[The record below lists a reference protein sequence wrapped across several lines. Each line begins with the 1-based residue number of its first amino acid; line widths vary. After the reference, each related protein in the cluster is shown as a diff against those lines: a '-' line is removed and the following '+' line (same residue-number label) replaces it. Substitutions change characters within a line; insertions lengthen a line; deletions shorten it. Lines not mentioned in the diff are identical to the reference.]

1 MTYKAIKV
9 VTIGDKTFNPGDIFP
24 AELVEDRL
32 IRGRKIEAVDA
43 VETVEVVKEVI
54 TEDVKPKKSKKT
66 KEVIE
71 EVEEVEELLIEDS
84 AEVEVETTEE

>member
-24 AELVEDRL
+24 VELVEDRL

-43 VETVEVVKEVI
+43 VDAVETVEVVKEII

-71 EVEEVEELLIEDS
+71 EVEELLIEDS

>member
-24 AELVEDRL
+24 IELVEDRL
-32 IRGRKIEAVDA
+32 IRGRKIEAVEA
-43 VETVEVVKEVI
+43 VEVI
-54 TEDVKPKKSKKT
+54 TEDVKPKKSKKI

-71 EVEEVEELLIEDS
+71 EVEEVEELLIDDS

>member
-24 AELVEDRL
+24 VELVEDRL
-32 IRGRKIEAVDA
+32 IRGRKI
-43 VETVEVVKEVI
+43 ETVEVVKEVI

-71 EVEEVEELLIEDS
+71 EVEELLIEDS